1 MRKKK
6 ITILILSIVLIII
19 DQVSK
24 ILVVNNLS
32 VGESKNIIDGFFSLT
47 YVKNTGAAW
56 GMFSNGTLI
65 LGLLSMVF
73 SIILIKHV
81 IESKKLSTLSVIS
94 YSLLLSGIIGNMLDR
109 FIRGFVIDFLN
120 FFIFSYD
127 YPVFNI
133 ADVFIVVGIILIIIE
148 TFIEG
153 DKNDSK

>member
-6 ITILILSIVLIII
+6 ITILILSIVLLII

-24 ILVVNNLS
+24 IIVVNNLS
-32 VGESKNIIDGFFSLT
+32 VGESKNIVDGFFSLT

-56 GMFSNGTLI
+56 GMFSNSTII
-65 LGLLSMVF
+65 LGLLSIVF
-73 SIILIKHV
+73 SIILIKYI
-81 IESKKLSTLSVIS
+81 IESKKLSNISVIS
-94 YSLLLSGIIGNMLDR
+94 YSLLLSGIFGNMLDR

-120 FFIFSYD
+120 FYIFSYD

-133 ADVFIVVGIILIIIE
+133 ADIFIVVGIILIIIE

-153 DKNDSK
+153 GKNDSK